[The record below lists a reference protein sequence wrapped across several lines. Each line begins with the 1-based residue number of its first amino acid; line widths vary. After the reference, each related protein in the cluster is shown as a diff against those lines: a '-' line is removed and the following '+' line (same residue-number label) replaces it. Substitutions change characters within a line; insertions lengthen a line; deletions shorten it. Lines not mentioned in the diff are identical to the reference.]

1 MAATACSL
9 PAARPHASY
18 LHSRGPLLTTLVLGD
33 TLHRLRM
40 ADESAVDAA
49 SGGFIG
55 AAAAVPAVPAA
66 RRGAPAQARGAS
78 CQHACRMRSHALM
91 SMCAA
96 AAGMSHAAHLA
107 ARPLDILE

>member
-18 LHSRGPLLTTLVLGD
+18 LHSRDPLLTTLVLGD

-55 AAAAVPAVPAA
+55 AASTN
-66 RRGAPAQARGAS
+66 RREPAQLAWRTSAR
-78 CQHACRMRSHALM
+78 
-91 SMCAA
+91 
-96 AAGMSHAAHLA
+96 
-107 ARPLDILE
+107 